1 MISPNFVSRAPGRV
15 LRVADMSG
23 RARAYDLDMSD
34 GSHHAA
40 IGIALSHR
48 CDLLVAVVQGNATA
62 SGAERAALVF
72 LASGGMARWIMAA
85 MSGG

>member
-1 MISPNFVSRAPGRV
+1 MISPNFVPRAPGKV
-15 LRVADMSG
+15 VRVAAMSG
-23 RARAYDLDMSD
+23 RARAYVLDMPD

-48 CDLLVAVVQGNATA
+48 CDLLVAVVQGDAA
-62 SGAERAALVF
+62 APDVERAALA
-72 LASGGMARWIMAA
+72 LLGTHGMAHWITVA